1 MPSTLYTA
9 TATAWGGR
17 EGRVES
23 TDRRVALQLS
33 VPKALG
39 GDDGQGTN
47 PEQLFAAGYA
57 ACFHSALKAAARQEK
72 IDVVESAVSVTV
84 GMVGGLAEGIDL
96 TVRIEA
102 ELPDVPDDQARN
114 LLAAAHRGC
123 PYSRATQGNV
133 AAELVLVQTDD

>member
-23 TDRRVALQLS
+23 TDRRVALDLS

-39 GDDGQGTN
+39 GDDGRGTN

-72 IDVVESAVSVTV
+72 IDVAESAVSVTV
-84 GMVGGLAEGIDL
+84 GMVGGLAE
-96 TVRIEA
+96 
-102 ELPDVPDDQARN
+102 
-114 LLAAAHRGC
+114 
-123 PYSRATQGNV
+123 
-133 AAELVLVQTDD
+133 TDD